1 MMAILQ
7 TGFLPFNHLV
17 LTDNFSPIFTPQKT
31 KLFSKNLSKNLN
43 NEALTARN
51 LHLKR
56 TALLTKKNSHAHLG
70 LKPDIKR
77 RNFNYEFEESEER
90 DSFLNIFE
98 SNSGLRCYNCKQI
111 HGYFVKLGGVG
122 WNTLIGGK
130 IVVLY
135 LRNGGLL
142 DDARK
147 VFDELTERSVEVYAA
162 LIGSYCRCEKWVEV
176 FSVFGLMVFDGM
188 LPDRFLVPRIL
199 KACAAIKLERIGR
212 VIHGYVVRREMGSDV
227 FVSNALIDVY
237 ANCGNLGY
245 ARSVFDVMQERDV
258 VSWTALFSA
267 YMDEGLICEAEDTF
281 QSMELSGVKPDL
293 ISWNAL
299 VSGYAQN
306 GEVHRSICCLEE
318 MQVNGVMPKVTSW
331 NAVISGCVY
340 NEFYEDALV
349 VFCKMLWFPERP
361 NAVTIASSLSSC
373 ARLKDLKI
381 GKAIH
386 GYTLKRELHRNEH
399 VVGSLVDMYS
409 KCARNDC
416 AEKVFLTAGTKNIV
430 MWNEMIA
437 AYVNVGK
444 LDSALQ
450 FLRSM
455 QNDGIRPDEYT
466 YNTLLAGL
474 ARNGYKNKAYALLS
488 EMVSMNLQLDVV
500 SFNVLINGFQ
510 QAGLSR
516 EALKLFRNMQLPTI
530 GWLFDSRPDLSV
542 KPNVVTTTGSLAA
555 CADLL
560 SLQQGKE
567 IHGYIIKN
575 GFEDNVFVQCAL
587 VDVYAKCHEIDSATK
602 VFWNTKDRNTITWNT
617 MISGFINNS
626 QPGKALEYFSQ
637 MLRESIEPTSI
648 TFIILIT
655 ACGEMEDLNL
665 GKQCHCYILKS
676 LFSEHKNA
684 LIRALRIMYEK
695 CNCTKDATLVCDI
708 I

>member
-1 MMAILQ
+1 MAILQ
-7 TGFLPFNHLV
+7 TGFLPYNHLV
-17 LTDNFSPIFTPQKT
+17 FTDNFSPIFTPQKT
-31 KLFSKNLSKNLN
+31 NLFSKKLSK

-56 TALLTKKNSHAHLG
+56 TALLTKKNPHSHLG
-70 LKPDIKR
+70 LEADIKR
-77 RNFNYEFEESEER
+77 RNCDYEVEESEESG
-90 DSFLNIFE
+90 SFLNIFE
-98 SNSGLRCYNCKQI
+98 SNSRFLCYNCKQV
-111 HGYFVKLGGVG
+111 HGYFVKLGGG
-122 WNTLIGGK
+122 SWSSLIGSK

-135 LRNGGLL
+135 LRSGGCL

-147 VFDELTERSVEVYAA
+147 VFDELTERSVGVYAA

-176 FSVFGLMVFDGM
+176 FFVFGLMVFDGV

-199 KACAAIKLERIGR
+199 KACSAVKLERVGR
-212 VIHGYVVRREMGSDV
+212 MIHGYVVRRELGSDV

-237 ANCGNLGY
+237 ANCGKLGY

-258 VSWTALFSA
+258 VSWTALVSA
-267 YMDEGLICEAEDTF
+267 YMDEELVHEAEETF
-281 QSMELSGVKPDL
+281 NSMELSGVKPDL

-299 VSGYAQN
+299 VSGYARN

-340 NEFYEDALV
+340 NGCYEDALV

-373 ARLKDLKI
+373 AKLEDLEI

-386 GYTLKRELHRNEH
+386 GYTLKRELHQNEH
-399 VVGSLVDMYS
+399 VVGALVDMYS
-409 KCARNDC
+409 KCTRNDC

-444 LDSALQ
+444 MDSALQ
-450 FLRSM
+450 FLRTM
-455 QNDGIRPDEYT
+455 QNDGIRPDEFT

-474 ARNGYKNKAYALLS
+474 ARNGYKNEAYALLS
-488 EMVSMNLQLDVV
+488 EMVSTNLELDVV

-516 EALKLFRNMQLPTI
+516 EALKLFRNMQSPTI
-530 GWLFDSRPDLSV
+530 GWLPNQTPNWSV
-542 KPNVVTTTGSLAA
+542 RPNVVTTTGSLAA

-575 GFEDNVFVQCAL
+575 GFEDNIFVQCAL
-587 VDVYAKCHEIDSATK
+587 VDVYAKCHQIGSATK
-602 VFWNTKDRNTITWNT
+602 VFWNMKDRNTVTWNT
-617 MISGFINNS
+617 IISGFIKNS

-648 TFIILIT
+648 TFMILIT

-676 LFSEHKNA
+676 LLSEHKNA
-684 LIRALRIMYEK
+684 LVHALRIMYEK
-695 CNCTKDATLVCDI
+695 CNCTEDATLVCDSK
-708 I
+708 